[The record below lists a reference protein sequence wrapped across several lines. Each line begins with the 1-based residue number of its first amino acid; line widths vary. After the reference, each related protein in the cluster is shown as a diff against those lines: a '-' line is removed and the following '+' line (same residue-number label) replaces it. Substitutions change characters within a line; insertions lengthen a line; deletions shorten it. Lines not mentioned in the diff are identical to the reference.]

1 MKRIPSYILLL
12 AGLIFAQ
19 GCAVYAVYGVY
30 KTVTEVNTALTQV
43 DSSINRIQRVLNEGK
58 ELHRA
63 AEDGK
68 LITTLAEKIPT
79 LIQKEVE
86 LAAQEKIRTLS
97 GALRLSSILF
107 TQNAEQ
113 ENLKGANKAFN
124 DMTTTANEFTNFINE
139 LSDTVAPPLK

>member
-1 MKRIPSYILLL
+1 MKRISSYILLL
-12 AGLIFAQ
+12 TCLFFAH

-43 DSSINRIQRVLNEGK
+43 DSSINRIQRVLSEGK

-79 LIQKEVE
+79 LIQNEVE
-86 LAAQEKIRTLS
+86 HAAQEKIKTLS
-97 GALRLSSILF
+97 GALRVSSILF
-107 TQNAEQ
+107 TKNAEE
-113 ENLKGANKAFN
+113 ENLSGANKAFN
-124 DMTTTANEFTNFINE
+124 DMTTTTNEFANFMNE